1 MKNVTIN
8 KVELRGRI
16 GTVRIQSIG
25 DRLVANFSLCTEKH
39 YQDPEGN
46 NLIECCWHHIVVY
59 DGKGINLGGLS
70 RGVLVHLTGSLRQN
84 KYTDVSGNE
93 RVFTEI
99 LATTMNVINESAS
112 AEDYQD
118 PEL

>member
-1 MKNVTIN
+1 MNNVSIN

-25 DRLVANFSLCTEKH
+25 DRLAANFSLC
-39 YQDPEGN
+39 
-46 NLIECCWHHIVVY
+46 
-59 DGKGINLGGLS
+59 
-70 RGVLVHLTGSLRQN
+70 
-84 KYTDVSGNE
+84 
-93 RVFTEI
+93 TEI

-112 AEDYQD
+112 VEDYQD